1 MTNYTEKTTFSAEN
15 FENPPSVNSPIYSW
29 IWNSPMTTETV
40 EKEIDEMA
48 VQGMRAFYIIPEPP
62 EFRSGY
68 METQMTPPYLSEEF
82 FALVRHAIEYAQK
95 KGMITW
101 LYDEGGWPSGSACG
115 KVTEK
120 YPEVR
125 AKRLAVKNLK
135 LKAGETLSWE
145 NEFISVLCGGRVCV
159 DEDVIATRDAD
170 AEIYYIETMQTREPH
185 LQSKKAVD
193 EFIRSTYDAYL
204 KHMGDLFG
212 KKTFAMFTDEAI
224 MYAPFY
230 VDCIDEFEEKYGWSF
245 AKMIPALFKEWH
257 GNDGKRFKAEYIEF
271 CCESFAE
278 IYVETLHSWCRKNG
292 ILFTG
297 HMNGDDVLSGYI
309 YQSGNALHHLRH
321 MDIPGV
327 DVIWR
332 QIYPGNKE
340 NNFFPRLASS
350 AAHQIGSN
358 HAVSESFAVYG
369 AGLTYDLMRY
379 VCGYQFVRGINIIN
393 PMSVTSGRD
402 GFLSVQCRPH
412 FVPELPG
419 AKHMKYF
426 NQYLSRMMY
435 LTSVGKI
442 DAKAALYMPI
452 RDVWADNTEAEK
464 RFYELGKRLEEN
476 QIYFDIIDDSYI
488 CESEI
493 TSDGL
498 GTAKYETVF
507 VPPNSWMKCESR
519 EKLGAFAKTGG
530 SVLELDDGSIEF
542 SEKWTE
548 SSERKC
554 GIVRCNNK
562 NIRAMR
568 RICDDGSLYILFNES
583 TESEHFKVE
592 FDKKFKNLY
601 ILNPVNGEIYVFGE
615 KDCFLPSGGEMVVL
629 DTDSELKC
637 HEEIKCGNEIS
648 TAEIVSLTKSV
659 RHFFEHGAWSIV
671 PDNAE
676 MKNCEWEESFSGTAV
691 YTAEFDAVAG
701 EDVVIDCGYIH
712 GSCEL
717 RLNGHNIGECIMP
730 PYRVAAKGEFVGEK
744 NILEIAVSNTGANA
758 MCAADFSEY
767 PQKLKG
773 PYHEKT
779 LEFEKESI
787 FSGLTDKIKVFK
799 RA

>member
-230 VDCIDEFEEKYGWSF
+230 VDCIDEFEEKYGWNF
-245 AKMIPALFKEWH
+245 AEMIPALFREWQ

-271 CCESFAE
+271 CCERFAE
-278 IYVETLHSWCRKNG
+278 AYVEALHGWCKENG

-309 YQSGNALHHLRH
+309 YQSGNALYHLRH

-332 QIYPGNKE
+332 QIYPGSKQ

-393 PMSVTSGRD
+393 PMSVTSGRKD
-402 GFLSVQCRPH
+402 FLSVQCRPH

-419 AKHMKYF
+419 AKHMKIF
-426 NQYLSRMMY
+426 NEYLSRMMY
-435 LTSVGKI
+435 ITSVGAI
-442 DAKAALYMPI
+442 DAETALYMPI
-452 RDVWADNTEAEK
+452 RDVWADNTEAEQK
-464 RFYELGKRLEEN
+464 FYELGKKLEES
-476 QIYFDIIDDSYI
+476 QIYFDVIDDSYI
-488 CESEI
+488 CESDI
-493 TSDGL
+493 SPNGL
-498 GTAKYETVF
+498 GTAKYKTVF
-507 VPPNSWMKCESR
+507 VPPNAWMKRESK
-519 EKLGAFAKTGG
+519 EKLSTFVKSGGRVFEFA
-530 SVLELDDGSIEF
+530 SNDINL

-548 SSERKC
+548 TAEKKISLVQCDNR
-554 GIVRCNNK
+554 

-568 RICDDGSLYILFNES
+568 RICKNGYMYILFNES
-583 TESEHFKVE
+583 TVGEHFSIE
-592 FDKKFKNLY
+592 FDRKYKNLY
-601 ILNPVNGEIYVFGE
+601 RLNPENGEIYAFDE
-615 KDCFLPSGGEMVVL
+615 REYLLPSGGELIVFN
-629 DTDSELKC
+629 TDDELRC
-637 HEEIKCGNEIS
+637 VAEMRLGDEIS
-648 TAEIVSLTKSV
+648 TARIVSLKKTE
-659 RHFFEHGAWSIV
+659 RHFFEHGAWKIEA
-671 PDNAE
+671 DNSE
-676 MKNCEWEESFSGTAV
+676 MKDCKWEKDFSGTAV
-691 YTAEFDAVAG
+691 YTAEFDATEG
-701 EDVVIDCGYIH
+701 EDIVIDCGHIE

-717 RLNGHNIGECIMP
+717 RLNGHSIGTCIMP
-730 PYRVAAKGEFVGEK
+730 PYRMSVNGSIVDEK
-744 NILEIAVSNTGANA
+744 NILEIIVSNTGANA
-758 MCAADFSEY
+758 MCSADFSEY
-767 PQKLKG
+767 PQQIKG

-779 LEFEKESI
+779 LEFESELLRSGVMNKVRI
-787 FSGLTDKIKVFK
+787 FKK
-799 RA
+799 A